1 MSSKQNEPSSSKD
14 QYDQPSLELLQKNL
28 DKCVMEW
35 DKKHKEQY
43 PKPTALVSPQ
53 KRYDS
58 KPMFPKPNDRPDYH

>member
-43 PKPTALVSPQ
+43 PKSRSVRITLKAE
-53 KRYDS
+53 
-58 KPMFPKPNDRPDYH
+58 